1 MAIEGYVLR
10 LAYFNRAAP
19 GANTAIISTSIT
31 NLVTGQNTTTA
42 YFQPTVDGYMA
53 ISIALATASVVNL
66 TETYNGTKNV
76 YGLERSSTLSLLDL
90 FGWSLIPV
98 SVACTYNL
106 EVETDSVI
114 SRLFI
119 AELQNGVCS

>member
-1 MAIEGYVLR
+1 MAIEGYVLK

-19 GANTAIISTSIT
+19 GANEDIIASGQT
-31 NLVTGQNTTTA
+31 NLVTGATTMTS
-42 YFQPTVDGYMA
+42 FQPSVDGYMA

-66 TETYNGTKNV
+66 TETYSGTTNT
-76 YGLERSSTLSLLDL
+76 YGLERSATIAVLDL
-90 FGWSLIPV
+90 YGWSLIPV
-98 SVACTYNL
+98 SVACTYNIR
-106 EVETDSVI
+106 VETDSVI

>member
-1 MAIEGYVLR
+1 MVDGYILK

-19 GANTAIISTSIT
+19 GANTDIISTSIT
-31 NLVTGQNTTTA
+31 NLVTQAATA
-42 YFQPTVDGYMA
+42 TSYFTPSVDGYMA

-66 TETYNGTKNV
+66 TETYSGTTNT
-76 YGLERSSTLSLLDL
+76 YGLERSSTVSLLDL

-98 SVACTYNL
+98 STQCRYNL
-106 EVETDSVI
+106 QVETNSII

-119 AELQNGVCS
+119 AELQSGVCS